1 MKSLIFDRIRKD
13 ISHNDIVLYIK
24 GTAVF
29 PQCGF
34 SAAVIQVFS
43 QLGVPFKEMNVLQDS
58 ALHEGL
64 KKFADWPRTPQVYI
78 KGKFVG
84 GADIIREMY
93 ATGEL
98 QELLAEHNL
107 LDTGK
112 VA

>member
-13 ISHNDIVLYIK
+13 INSNDIVLYIK

-34 SAAVIQVFS
+34 SAAVVQVFS
-43 QLGVPFKEMNVLQDS
+43 QLGVPFKEVNVLQDT

-64 KKFADWPRTPQVYI
+64 KKFADWPRTPQVYV

-84 GADIIREMY
+84 GSDIIREMY
-93 ATGEL
+93 AEGEL
-98 QELLAEHNL
+98 QTLLVEHKL
-107 LDTGK
+107 IDEDQ

>member
-24 GTAVF
+24 GTAIF

-64 KKFADWPRTPQVYI
+64 KKFANWPRTPQVYI
-78 KGKFVG
+78 KGEFIG

-98 QELLAEHNL
+98 QALLVEYNL
-107 LDTGK
+107 LDADQ

>member
-1 MKSLIFDRIRKD
+1 MKSLIFERIRKD
-13 ISHNDIVLYIK
+13 ISSNDVVLYIK

-34 SAAVIQVFS
+34 SAAVVQIFS
-43 QLGVPFKEMNVLQDS
+43 QLGVPFKEINVLQDT

-64 KKFADWPRTPQVYI
+64 KKFVEWPRTPQVYL
-78 KGKFVG
+78 KGEFIG

-98 QELLAEHNL
+98 EKLLIDHNL
-107 LDTGK
+107 INNDR